1 MFKYS
6 KKHMHKTKHLK
17 KRIRKMRNTR
27 KKGGVPIQLL
37 SVLALAGLGLV
48 QAYAPSKTGMFTNKT
63 HVVNSSNS
71 IPTSNPLAIPGSSG
85 NRGPPPP
92 PLKLQEV
99 IDSLPPKPDPLN
111 GDNAEQFRMK
121 LFAKE
126 NNNIFDKIL
135 DSSTTKTEQQYSVD
149 NMGNIIT
156 KLQNDQP
163 LSEDEKGTLNFMNI
177 VNGEFYKIEK
187 ANLIKTI
194 NSSI

>member
-6 KKHMHKTKHLK
+6 KKHMHKTKRLK

-27 KKGGVPIQLL
+27 KKGGMPIQLL

-63 HVVNSSNS
+63 HVVNSS
-71 IPTSNPLAIPGSSG
+71 PTSNPLAIPGNSG
-85 NRGPPPP
+85 NRGPPPLRP
-92 PLKLQEV
+92 QQV
-99 IDSLPPKPDPLN
+99 IASLPPKPDPLN
-111 GDNAEQFRMK
+111 GENAEQFRMK
-121 LFAKE
+121 LFAEE
-126 NNNIFDKIL
+126 NNNIVDKIL
-135 DSSTTKTEQQYSVD
+135 DSSATKAEQQYSLI
-149 NMGNIIT
+149 NMKKIIT

-163 LSEDEKGTLNFMNI
+163 LSQDENGTLNFMNI

-194 NSSI
+194 NSLN

>member
-48 QAYAPSKTGMFTNKT
+48 QAYAPSKTGMFTNKI

-71 IPTSNPLAIPGSSG
+71 IPTSNPLANPGSSG
-85 NRGPPPP
+85 NRGPPSP
-92 PLKLQEV
+92 PLKPQEV
-99 IDSLPPKPDPLN
+99 IDSLPRKPDPLN
-111 GDNAEQFRMK
+111 GNNAEQFRMK
-121 LFAKE
+121 LFAEE
-126 NNNIFDKIL
+126 NNNIVDKIL
-135 DSSTTKTEQQYSVD
+135 DSSTTKAEQQYLLI
-149 NMGNIIT
+149 NMKKIIT
-156 KLQNDQP
+156 KLQNDQS

-177 VNGEFYKIEK
+177 VNGEFYEIEK

-194 NSSI
+194 KSSI

>member
-6 KKHMHKTKHLK
+6 KKHMRKTKHLK

-27 KKGGVPIQLL
+27 KKGGMPIQLL

-63 HVVNSSNS
+63 HAVNSSNS
-71 IPTSNPLAIPGSSG
+71 IPTSNPLAIPGNNG
-85 NRGPPPP
+85 NRGPPPLRP
-92 PLKLQEV
+92 QQV
-99 IDSLPPKPDPLN
+99 ISSLPPEPDPLN
-111 GDNAEQFRMK
+111 GENAEQFRMK
-121 LFAKE
+121 LFAEE

-135 DSSTTKTEQQYSVD
+135 DSSATKAEQQYSLI
-149 NMGNIIT
+149 NMKKIIT

-163 LSEDEKGTLNFMNI
+163 LSQDENGTLNFMNI

-187 ANLIKTI
+187 ANLIRTI
-194 NSSI
+194 ELLN